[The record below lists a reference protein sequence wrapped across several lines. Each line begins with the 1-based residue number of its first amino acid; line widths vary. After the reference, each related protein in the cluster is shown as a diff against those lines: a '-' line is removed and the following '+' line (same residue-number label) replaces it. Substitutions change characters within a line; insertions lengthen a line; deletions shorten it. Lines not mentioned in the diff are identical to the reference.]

1 MKPSNIASV
10 APLSGLLTLALTIGA
25 SLSAASAQAF
35 TFSSVGSWVN
45 PVGDGVSTVST
56 PTIGNENQIRWGRP
70 ITVTGE
76 PSGLGYTGNAGNAD
90 FGETI
95 LLGSLRHFNNAI
107 DATSGISNVDLNLA
121 LSFGL
126 PIPPQ
131 NFSFKLAIDETS
143 NLGDAAA
150 CPYFSTVPCSD
161 KISWTDTTSTNT
173 FSVGGVDYTLQLLG
187 FSNSPG
193 SAPLNEFI
201 SQEGGTNQTSLYGK
215 VVRSEAVPEPTTMAG
230 LALAGAG
237 LAAMRRRKAKG

>member
-1 MKPSNIASV
+1 MKPSIAST
-10 APLSGLLTLALTIGA
+10 ALFSGLLTAALTVGA
-25 SLSAASAQAF
+25 SLIAASAQAF
-35 TFSSVGSWVN
+35 TFSSVGSWAN
-45 PVGDGVSTVST
+45 PVGGAASDVGISTV
-56 PTIGNENQIRWGRP
+56 GNENQIRWGSP
-70 ITVTGE
+70 IDSE
-76 PSGLGYTGNAGNAD
+76 RSGLGYTGNSGNVN
-90 FGETI
+90 FGDTI

-107 DATSGISNVDLNLA
+107 AGGTGISSVDLNLN

-126 PIPPQ
+126 PIPSQ

-143 NLGDAAA
+143 NFGNAAD
-150 CPYFSTVPCSD
+150 CPFSSTVPCSD

-187 FSNSPG
+187 FSSSPG
-193 SAPLNEFI
+193 SAPINEFI